1 MSLFDPASE
10 GYSFGSRA
18 SDVDLEPG
26 EADSLLPRPASP
38 ESLEYDEEEPLSVYK
53 TIHRI
58 RRLITATLEDPY
70 TLDELRG
77 PRLNVVIVRPLVNRL
92 YDPDDPSV
100 VYCLLANRI
109 QFLREQSSSAQQTVS
124 IARASLCE
132 LVAARILRRFNEDHE
147 GPLGLLLLAHILVD
161 GFDPFQGAPPELEQE
176 HRHPQ
181 WPMQRDDG
189 HERKLTTLELAIISE
204 SKVFVGSLTCQK
216 VIDAVHS
223 GRIVYTPISFVDILP
238 DHYKYRPISLYDA
251 SAAPLL
257 PHSRL
262 SVPRIRAVIEIAQFL
277 LLVVLY
283 VLTMTHRGSPS
294 VSVFECIFV
303 IYTTGWVV
311 DEFASVIE
319 HGWEV
324 YTQTL
329 WSFLDMTF
337 MVIFG
342 AYLVGRNYDLSS
354 GAVANGYGLNVLCT
368 AAPVLLT
375 RAAFATMPDNIIFI
389 SIHAMMRDF
398 TLVTSLAMWC
408 FTGFL
413 LALMWLN
420 GSGTNADSSP
430 GWITVCKWLL
440 WIWFGL
446 DGTGFSR
453 SGDFHPVFGPALM
466 TAFAFLGNTL
476 FLTILV
482 ALLTNT
488 FSQIIAD
495 AAAEIQFRRAVL
507 TFAGVK
513 SDSIFAYP
521 PPFNLLALLVLLPL
535 KPLITPRL
543 FHTVNVFM
551 IRVLNFPILLA
562 ISYLERRDAFKPS
575 RRPRNSLLH
584 WNFSGFS
591 PHGDIQAVFE
601 AEPPLSMQSE
611 LEDMDTLDD
620 LGYAESELVSVR
632 SMSMQPPRR
641 GRKKRTRR
649 SSFPRNVMFPLSTAP
664 TMERDN

>member
-1 MSLFDPASE
+1 MSFFDPSSE
-10 GYSFGSRA
+10 
-18 SDVDLEPG
+18 
-26 EADSLLPRPASP
+26 
-38 ESLEYDEEEPLSVYK
+38 
-53 TIHRI
+53 
-58 RRLITATLEDPY
+58 EDPY

-77 PRLNVVIVRPLVNRL
+77 PRLNVVVVRPLVNRL

-132 LVAARILRRFNEDHE
+132 LVAARILRRFNEDHQ

-161 GFDPFQGAPPELEQE
+161 GFDPFQGAPTELEQE

-204 SKVFVGSLTCQK
+204 SKVFVGSLACQK

-283 VLTMTHRGSPS
+283 VLTMTHRASPR

-420 GSGTNADSSP
+420 GSGTGADSSP

-513 SDSIFAYP
+513 SDSVFAYP

-562 ISYLERRDAFKPS
+562 INYLERRDLFKPS

-611 LEDMDTLDD
+611 LEDMDTLSD
-620 LGYAESELVSVR
+620 LGYAESELVSIR
-632 SMSMQPPRR
+632 SMSMQAPRR

-649 SSFPRNVMFPLSTAP
+649 LSFPRNIMFPLSNAP

>member
-1 MSLFDPASE
+1 MNPIRSPDEEGFASS
-10 GYSFGSRA
+10 YYPNDT
-18 SDVDLEPG
+18 DVEHG
-26 EADSLLPRPASP
+26 EADELLRRSSLD
-38 ESLEYDEEEPLSVYK
+38 SLEQDDEPLSIYK

-58 RRLITATLEDPY
+58 RRLIIATLEDPY

-77 PRLNVVIVRPLVNRL
+77 PRLNVIIVRPLVNRL

-124 IARASLCE
+124 TARASLCE
-132 LVAARILRRFNEDHE
+132 LVAARLLRRFNEDHE
-147 GPLGLLLLAHILVD
+147 GPLGLLLLAHILVN
-161 GFDPFQGAPPELEQE
+161 GFDPFQGAPPEIEQE

-181 WPMQRDDG
+181 WPVQRDDG

-204 SKVFVGSLTCQK
+204 SKVFVSSLACQK
-216 VIDAVHS
+216 VIDAVYG

-251 SAAPLL
+251 RAAPLL
-257 PHSRL
+257 PHNRL
-262 SVPRIRAVIEIAQFL
+262 SVPRIRSIIEIAQFIV
-277 LLVVLY
+277 LVALY
-283 VLTMTHRGSPS
+283 TLTMTHRSS
-294 VSVFECIFV
+294 LHVSAFEWIFIV
-303 IYTTGWVV
+303 YTTGWVV

-329 WSFLDMTF
+329 WSFLDITF

-342 AYLVGRNYDLSS
+342 AYLVARNYDMSS
-354 GAVANGYGLNVLCT
+354 GSVADGYGLHILCT

-375 RAAFATMPDNIIFI
+375 RAAFAMMPDNIVFI

-398 TLVTSLAMWC
+398 TLITSLAMWC

-420 GSGTNADSSP
+420 SSTTDVDSSP

-453 SGDFHPVFGPALM
+453 SGDFHPIFGPALM

-513 SDSIFAYP
+513 SDSVFAYP
-521 PPFNLLALLVLLPL
+521 PPFNLLALLILLPL
-535 KPLITPRL
+535 KPLITPRF

-551 IRVLNFPILLA
+551 IRVCNFPILLG
-562 ISYLERRDAFKPS
+562 ISYVERRQLFKSSS
-575 RRPRNSLLH
+575 RKSKNSLLH

-601 AEPPLSMQSE
+601 AEPPRAMQSE
-611 LEDMDTLDD
+611 MEDMDALSDI
-620 LGYAESELVSVR
+620 GYAESELVSIRV
-632 SMSMQPPRR
+632 
-641 GRKKRTRR
+641 G
-649 SSFPRNVMFPLSTAP
+649 FDLTAI
-664 TMERDN
+664 

>member
-1 MSLFDPASE
+1 MGSLHSPDDE
-10 GYSFGSRA
+10 GIFFGGYTSNI
-18 SDVDLEPG
+18 DEECG
-26 EADSLLPRPASP
+26 EADELLRRSSTD
-38 ESLEYDEEEPLSVYK
+38 SLELDEALSVYK

-58 RRLITATLEDPY
+58 RRLIIATLEDPY
-70 TLDELRG
+70 TLNELRG
-77 PRLNVVIVRPLVNRL
+77 PRLNVIIVRPLVNRL

-147 GPLGLLLLAHILVD
+147 GPLGLLLMAHILVD
-161 GFDPFQGAPPELEQE
+161 GFDPFQGAPPEIEQE

-204 SKVFVGSLTCQK
+204 SKVFVGSLACQR
-216 VIDAVHS
+216 VIDAVYG

-238 DHYKYRPISLYDA
+238 DHYKHRPISLYDA
-251 SAAPLL
+251 RAAPLL
-257 PHSRL
+257 PHNRL
-262 SVPRIRAVIEIAQFL
+262 SVPRIRAIIEIAQFL
-277 LLVVLY
+277 VLVVLY
-283 VLTMTHRGSPS
+283 ILTMTHRSS
-294 VSVFECIFV
+294 SHVSAYEWVFI

-342 AYLVGRNYDLSS
+342 AYLVGRNYDMSTGS
-354 GAVANGYGLNVLCT
+354 VADGYGLHILCT

-375 RAAFATMPDNIIFI
+375 RAAFAMMPDNIVFI

-413 LALMWLN
+413 LALVWLN
-420 GSGTNADSSP
+420 SSTKTDSSP

-482 ALLTNT
+482 ALLSNT

-513 SDSIFAYP
+513 SDSVFAYP
-521 PPFNLLALLVLLPL
+521 PPFNLLALLILLPL
-535 KPLITPRL
+535 KPLVTPRL

-551 IRVLNFPILLA
+551 IRVCNFPVLLG
-562 ISYLERRDAFKPS
+562 ISYVERRESLRSSLS
-575 RRPRNSLLH
+575 RKTKNSLLH

-601 AEPPLSMQSE
+601 AEPPRAMQSE
-611 LEDMDTLDD
+611 IEDMDALSDI
-620 LGYAESELVSVR
+620 GYAESELVSIR
-632 SMSMQPPRR
+632 SMSMRPVAR
-641 GRKKRTRR
+641 GRRKRGRR
-649 SSFPRNVMFPLSTAP
+649 LSFPRNVMFPLSNAP
-664 TMERDN
+664 TMERDI